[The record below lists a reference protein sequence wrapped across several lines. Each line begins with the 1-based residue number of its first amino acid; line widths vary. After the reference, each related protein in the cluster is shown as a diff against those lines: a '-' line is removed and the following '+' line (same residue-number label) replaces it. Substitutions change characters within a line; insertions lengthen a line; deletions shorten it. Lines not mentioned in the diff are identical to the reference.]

1 MSLIQIV
8 LFRKHAVDPLSWLIT
23 EETDTEYT
31 HAAIVTDRSKNEI
44 SEAYAPHVR
53 RRVLASSELAGIDV
67 FDIVGLTQE
76 QSDLILAEC
85 AKREAALEPYSI
97 ANLFRFNPVFRG
109 LLGQAV
115 DDGSPHAHLICSQ
128 YDLDCVKAAGIVL
141 LNAPSYQVDPGHI
154 AWSPLVKLGEPLKS

>member
-85 AKREAALEPYSI
+85 A
-97 ANLFRFNPVFRG
+97 NPVFRG

>member
-67 FDIVGLTQE
+67 F
-76 QSDLILAEC
+76 
-85 AKREAALEPYSI
+85 